1 MVNEANA
8 QTIKIRLWHE
18 LTDALLG
25 FCKDA
30 SCCKQTNLIDLYVNF
45 VKYDAH
51 RFNSLSL
58 ADILMACARQ
68 YYVSSDSSS
77 GYQKAIDMLTE
88 MSGCSSNAADLEN
101 MKVGASSLKKDEEE
115 EDSKTSS
122 NERSRELRLQK
133 QRRLG
138 DEALVIIQS
147 HVSWLRLQMKDFV
160 SCLKLVEATKPLLD
174 SIECASPKSHRAYYS
189 AAAEYHAVKG
199 PADSY
204 YRNRLQYVVYVFFV
218 CALCVTRTSNTQQ
231 LKLQIHARGRDGSE
245 TLCSIRRGSLP
256 RSYGLRQNLQFW

>member
-1 MVNEANA
+1 M
-8 QTIKIRLWHE
+8 T
-18 LTDALLG
+18 

-30 SCCKQTNLIDLYVNF
+30 SCCKKTNLIDLYTNF
-45 VKYDAH
+45 VKYDSH

-68 YYVSSDSSS
+68 HYVSSDSSK
-77 GYQKAIDMLTE
+77 GYQNAIDMLTE
-88 MSGCSSNAADLEN
+88 ISGCSSDASDLEE
-101 MKVGASSLKKDEEE
+101 MKIGASAKKAEEKEDEEE
-115 EDSKTSS
+115 ESKKTPA
-122 NERSRELRLQK
+122 ERNRELRLQK

-160 SCLKLVEATKPLLD
+160 SCLKLIEATKPLLE

-204 YRNRLQYVVYVFFV
+204 YRNRLQYAVYVLPLERV
-218 CALCVTRTSNTQQ
+218 KTTRTSQHTQ
-231 LKLQIHARGRDGSE
+231 KKQIHTRGRDGFG
-245 TLCSIRRGSLP
+245 TLRSIRTGSLP
-256 RSYGLRQNLQFW
+256 CSSGFRQDLQLW